1 MEHKEDYFTGLKNL
15 KIYYQ
20 FWIPKEPKA
29 VVQILHGG
37 FEHIGR
43 YKHLV
48 ERLTSENFI
57 LYGNDH
63 RGHGRSEGKRNHIKS
78 FDEFEEDCFTLSK
91 IIKKKYPKLP
101 FFVLG
106 HSMGSFIAQR
116 YAIYH
121 KDAING
127 LILSGTGT
135 KVMEIPGFLRI
146 LARVMSKIYPSFKAA
161 SNLDPNEISSDPESV
176 EDYTSDPLINYSV
189 ASASMGVAF
198 MDHYPEVKSR
208 INEIQIPVLIQK
220 GELDTM
226 VLGLDELN
234 ADLNPKDK
242 TVKIYKGCKH
252 EMYTEGKNNRDSA
265 LSDLVEWLN
274 SHL

>member
-15 KIYYQ
+15 KIFYK
-20 FWIPKEPKA
+20 FWIPEEPKA
-29 VVQILHGG
+29 IIQILHGG

-43 YKHLV
+43 YKYFI

-57 LYGNDH
+57 VYGNDH
-63 RGHGRSEGKRNHIKS
+63 RGHGKSEGKRSHIMS
-78 FDEFEEDCFTLSK
+78 FDEYVEDCYTLTK
-91 IIKKKYPKLP
+91 MIKEKHPNLP
-101 FFVLG
+101 FFIVG

-116 YAIYH
+116 YALKYQQELQ
-121 KDAING
+121 G

-135 KVMEIPGFLRI
+135 NIMEIPALLRI
-146 LARVMSKIYPSFKAA
+146 LARVMAKIYPSFKAA

-176 EDYTSDPLINYSV
+176 ADYTNDPLINYKV
-189 ASASMGVAF
+189 ASAGMGVAF
-198 MDHYPEVKSR
+198 MDHYKEIKPK
-208 INEIQIPVLIQK
+208 IGEIQIPVLMQK

-234 ADLNPKDK
+234 SDLKPKDK